1 MKRKSAAAGFSLIEV
16 LAAITILGLITVPLG
31 SALVLAVRLSERS
44 DALLQ
49 ARLQVNSA
57 VESLMASGIEREM
70 DDDTTLFPGLIVSA
84 VQPAEGDSDE
94 SAYPAY
100 KVTVTSN
107 AESEVSVT
115 TWIRPALLDPEG
127 GDGG

>member
-1 MKRKSAAAGFSLIEV
+1 MEGRNGTAGFSLIEV

-57 VESLMASGIEREM
+57 VESLMASGIEKKMTADTSFAGVTVNAEKRE
-70 DDDTTLFPGLIVSA
+70 PG
-84 VQPAEGDSDE
+84 
-94 SAYPAY
+94 YPAY
-100 KVTVTSN
+100 EVTVTSN
-107 AESEVSVT
+107 AEPEVSVT
-115 TWIRPALLDPEG
+115 TWIRPALPDPEG

>member
-1 MKRKSAAAGFSLIEV
+1 MKRKRAAAGFSLIEV

-57 VESLMASGIEREM
+57 VERLMASGIEESRNFSALSGVTVTADPPEE
-70 DDDTTLFPGLIVSA
+70 TEPG
-84 VQPAEGDSDE
+84 
-94 SAYPAY
+94 YPAY
-100 KVTVTSN
+100 EVTVTSD
-107 AESEVSVT
+107 AEPEVSVT
-115 TWIRPALLDPEG
+115 TWIRPALPEEG

>member
-57 VESLMASGIEREM
+57 VESLMASGIEESHDFSVFSGIR
-70 DDDTTLFPGLIVSA
+70 VST
-84 VQPAEGDSDE
+84 VRPAETE
-94 SAYPAY
+94 SGYPAY
-100 KVTVTSN
+100 KVTVTSE
-107 AESEVSVT
+107 AEPEVSVT
-115 TWIRPALLDPEG
+115 TWIRPALPDPEG

>member
-57 VESLMASGIEREM
+57 VERLMASGIEAKM
-70 DDDTTLFPGLIVSA
+70 TDDTSITGVTVNAAQLEETEPG
-84 VQPAEGDSDE
+84 
-94 SAYPAY
+94 YPAY
-100 KVTVTSN
+100 EVTVTSN
-107 AESEVSVT
+107 AEPEVSVT
-115 TWIRPALLDPEG
+115 TWIRPALHDPEG
-127 GDGG
+127 GGGG

>member
-1 MKRKSAAAGFSLIEV
+1 MKRKRAAAGFSLIEV

-31 SALVLAVRLSERS
+31 SALVLAVRLGERS

-57 VESLMASGIEREM
+57 VESLMASGIEAEM
-70 DDDTTLFPGLIVSA
+70 ADDISITGVTVTADQPEETEPG
-84 VQPAEGDSDE
+84 
-94 SAYPAY
+94 YPAY
-100 KVTVTSN
+100 EVTVTSDV
-107 AESEVSVT
+107 EPEVSVT
-115 TWIRPALLDPEG
+115 TWIRPALPDPEG

>member
-1 MKRKSAAAGFSLIEV
+1 MKRNAGRAGFSLIEV

-31 SALVLAVRLSERS
+31 GTLVLAARMSQRS

-57 VESLMASGIEREM
+57 VETLMASGIAA
-70 DDDTTLFPGLIVSA
+70 DDDFSA
-84 VQPAEGDSDE
+84 LAGVTVLVRQPEEDE
-94 SAYPAY
+94 AGYPAY
-100 KVTVTSN
+100 EVTVTST

-115 TWIRPALLDPEG
+115 TWIRPALPDPEG
-127 GDGG
+127 GDGP

>member
-57 VESLMASGIEREM
+57 VERLMASGIEAEM
-70 DDDTTLFPGLIVSA
+70 TNNTSITGVRVTADRPEKRTL
-84 VQPAEGDSDE
+84 
-94 SAYPAY
+94 
-100 KVTVTSN
+100 VTLRTRS
-107 AESEVSVT
+107 
-115 TWIRPALLDPEG
+115 P
-127 GDGG
+127 